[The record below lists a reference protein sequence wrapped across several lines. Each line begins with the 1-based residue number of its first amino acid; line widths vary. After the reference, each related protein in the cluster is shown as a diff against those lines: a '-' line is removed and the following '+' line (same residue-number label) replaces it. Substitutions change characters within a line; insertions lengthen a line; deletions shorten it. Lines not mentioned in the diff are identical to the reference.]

1 MAMSVAVV
9 AVTVAADVS
18 KPVGHH
24 RVHEQEAGSKWRA
37 QLVRTA
43 SAAAA
48 RWNQTGVAKRPL

>member
-1 MAMSVAVV
+1 MAVAVV

-24 RVHEQEAGSKWRA
+24 RVHEQEAVIKWRD
-37 QLVRTA
+37 QLVRSA

-48 RWNQTGVAKRPL
+48 HWNQTGVAKRPL